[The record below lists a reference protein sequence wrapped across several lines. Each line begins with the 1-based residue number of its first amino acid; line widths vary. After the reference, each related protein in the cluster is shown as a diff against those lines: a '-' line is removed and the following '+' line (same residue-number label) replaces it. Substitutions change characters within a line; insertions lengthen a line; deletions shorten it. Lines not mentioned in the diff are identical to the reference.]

1 MIKSETEYDAIMR
14 TCNRL
19 MEKQMNEEKKMVRI
33 GKNLSESEYDKSALY
48 IDFKK
53 LKKGDYIKNWIGII
67 HKIKSNCIDDD
78 YYLISRCYRNKK
90 GGMSVRREK
99 KIIHCEELIDLDCF
113 KLTVEQAAE
122 RLGAELSKTQEV

>member
-1 MIKSETEYDAIMR
+1 M
-14 TCNRL
+14 
-19 MEKQMNEEKKMVRI
+19 
-33 GKNLSESEYDKSALY
+33 
-48 IDFKK
+48 
-53 LKKGDYIKNWIGII
+53 KKGDYIKNWIGTI

-99 KIIHCEELIDLDCF
+99 KIIHCEELINLDCF

-122 RLGAELSKTQEV
+122 RLGAESSKTQEE